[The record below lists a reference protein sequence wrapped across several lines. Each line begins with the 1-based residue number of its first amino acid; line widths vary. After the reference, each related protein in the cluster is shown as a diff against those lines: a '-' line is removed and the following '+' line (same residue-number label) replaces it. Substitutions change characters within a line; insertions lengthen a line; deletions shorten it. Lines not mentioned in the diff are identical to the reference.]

1 MALCTALSSGRAL
14 DCKDAV
20 GGIKKIFFAQTLG
33 ALSIDAPTEIITDIA
48 ATTVFQ
54 YDLPV
59 NTGSMTETIQ
69 SSSENG
75 TVFFE
80 QSVNIKLH
88 KLSAADRK
96 QIKLLAQSRLYIFVF
111 DSNDNLFL
119 LGEENL
125 AELTAGSVAT
135 GVSKGDMN
143 GYDMTFTA
151 FERIPARYLTQDNS
165 PFQGLTTPANIT
177 ITT

>member
-1 MALCTALSSGRAL
+1 MAICTALSSGRAL

-20 GGIKKIFFAQTLG
+20 GGIKKIFFCQTLG
-33 ALSIDAPTEIITDIA
+33 ALTIDSSSEIITDIA
-48 ATTVFQ
+48 TTTVFQ

-96 QIKLLAQSRLYIFVF
+96 QIKLLAQSRLHIFVF

-119 LGEENL
+119 VGEENA
-125 AELTAGSVAT
+125 AEMTAGSIAT
-135 GVSKGDMN
+135 GVAKGDMN

-177 ITT
+177 ITA